1 MVILNNSNNTN
12 LNYSNNTSNN
22 NNNNINNNNN
32 RVYFDKNNIQ
42 TVNINN
48 FKQDIPTVAGATA
61 VAKISTDAYFKN
73 LSNFNNIS
81 VTNNRNTNSTAS
93 SNKNKY
99 ITTLTLP
106 TQYIDLSTFFYS
118 PPEKFNRYELKT
130 SSPNQSS
137 LLSSESSLTVVG
149 GGGGGASGLVIP
161 PNQLNIGGN
170 PTATTNTTQQEASLL
185 LSSTASSLTSSS
197 ISTDSSSIISLVSSQ
212 ISNHSQSTNSSTD
225 QANTIDLDNLLN
237 SNNFVLNKLF
247 MMMSNNMDNNNLT
260 QPITNNFSNSGSSSS
275 DDHEELLAEMEL
287 IERLPTQERLKQAKR
302 RRALQLKKW
311 SDYERELNMNTS
323 TNKQKKHVN
332 FFTNNS
338 KTNITNPQLQQQ
350 LLLQTKIK
358 FQDHIVL
365 LDSIM
370 RKDYQEVELLLES
383 GVPPNSSNE
392 DGLTAIHQCCIDDS
406 ADLLRLLIKYGADVN
421 VVDNDLW
428 TPLHAA
434 ATCANL
440 EICKI
445 LIENKADLLA
455 VNTDGNM
462 PYDICD
468 DEECLEYIESEM
480 ASRGVTQQT
489 IDMKRSE
496 SEIKMLNDLKIAC
509 LDQMNKTINR
519 KLLTNNPMLNS
530 FVGSISASTPQLNS
544 SLLNNN
550 YFLVYFKNSVTND
563 GKIDLNAKD
572 SNGATLVSIFLYH
585 RLNFLTEHYL
595 CFLRI

>member
-22 NNNNINNNNN
+22 NNNNNNNINNN

-42 TVNINN
+42 TVTISN

-61 VAKISTDAYFKN
+61 VAKISTDTYFKN
-73 LSNFNNIS
+73 LNNFNNIS
-81 VTNNRNTNSTAS
+81 VSNNRNTNSTGAS
-93 SNKNKY
+93 ITNKY

-149 GGGGGASGLVIP
+149 GGGGGVSGLVSP
-161 PNQLNIGGN
+161 PNHLNIGGN
-170 PTATTNTTQQEASLL
+170 PTLKTNTTQQEASLL

-212 ISNHSQSTNSSTD
+212 ISNQSQSTISSTD
-225 QANTIDLDNLLN
+225 QANNIDLDNILN
-237 SNNFVLNKLF
+237 SKNFVLNKLF
-247 MMMSNNMDNNNLT
+247 MMMSNNMDNNNAA
-260 QPITNNFSNSGSSSS
+260 QAVVNNFSNSGSSSS

-338 KTNITNPQLQQQ
+338 KTNVANQHQLQLQQQQQ

-365 LDSIM
+365 LDAIM
-370 RKDYQEVELLLES
+370 RKDYHEVELLLES

-509 LDQMNKTINR
+509 LDQINKIMSR
-519 KLLTNNPMLNS
+519 KLLTRFPTLSS
-530 FVGSISASTPQLNS
+530 FVSSISATTPPLNA

-550 YFLVYFKNSVTND
+550 YFLVYFKNSITND
-563 GKIDLNAKD
+563 GRVDLNAKD
-572 SNGATLVSIFLYH
+572 SNGATLVSTFNYY
-585 RLNFLTEHYL
+585 LNNHF
-595 CFLRI
+595 